1 LPAAATA
8 DQLLTLASALGYEHR
23 DLAALYEV
31 LAHLT
36 SGAAEAKPA

>member
-1 LPAAATA
+1 
-8 DQLLTLASALGYEHR
+8 LLTLASALGYEHR

-36 SGAAEAKPA
+36 SDPQPT